1 MNLKNPQFL
10 TMLEKMFKVPT
21 LLGLVSSELSQA
33 KLQLLEAEAA
43 VDYAQSLANYNKA
56 RIERLTTR
64 LENLTKEERAKR

>member
-1 MNLKNPQFL
+1 MNLKSPQFL

-33 KLQLLEAEAA
+33 KLQLLDAEAA

-56 RIERLTTR
+56 RI
-64 LENLTKEERAKR
+64 